1 MFQQIN
7 ILTHIIAGSLAL
19 LIGLIPIF
27 TQKGG
32 TAHRRYGQLFLVF
45 MFITILTATIGALFF
60 RSRPFLTVITLQSGY
75 LSFTGYRILRTKTN
89 GPTYLDLLASIF
101 LLFVAG
107 RFLFKMGGSEVVWH
121 QSVVLYLLGFL
132 FVVGGYDVL
141 RFFWR
146 GLARYWLMEH
156 IFKMTAAYIALF
168 SAFAGTV
175 LAAWQPYSQLLPSV
189 IGTIWIFSTMW
200 YYSRKGRTLGSES

>member
-1 MFQQIN
+1 MFQQFN
-7 ILTHIIAGSLAL
+7 IITHVIAGSLAL

-27 TQKGG
+27 SKKGS
-32 TAHRRYGQLFLVF
+32 TIHRRYGQVFLAF
-45 MFITILTATIGALFF
+45 MFITILTAAIGALFF

-75 LSFTGYRILRTKTN
+75 LSFAGYRILQTKTK
-89 GPTYLDLLASIF
+89 GPTIMDLLASIF
-101 LLFVAG
+101 LLFIAS
-107 RFLFKMGGSEVVWH
+107 RFLLRVGGDEVVWD

-132 FVVGGYDVL
+132 FMVGSYDVL

-146 GLARYWLMEH
+146 SLARYWLLEH

-175 LAAWQPYSQLLPSV
+175 LAAWQPYSQILPSV
-189 IGTIWIFSTMW
+189 IGTVWIVGTMW
-200 YYSRKGRTLGSES
+200 YYGGKRKAVDSGI